1 MYNCMQIKFF
11 FTDQSDPARKVYIIT
26 QNTDC
31 FTTIKCIALSTVLC
45 AISSMYMFINEMW

>member
-1 MYNCMQIKFF
+1 MYNCMQIKLFF
-11 FTDQSDPARKVYIIT
+11 NDQSDPARKVYIIT